1 MNRLLPHARRYCT
14 AKTRF
19 PPVTTPMLPPGTF
32 KDKVALVT
40 GGGTGIGKG
49 MTEMLAQLGASVAI
63 MSRKQEVLDEAA
75 KEISSKTGSKV
86 VPIAA
91 DVRDPA
97 AVSSAVDR
105 LVSELGLPDIVV
117 NNAAGNFISPT
128 ESLSVNGWKTI
139 VDIVLNGTAIVTLD
153 VGKRLIEAQ
162 KGANFLAISATYTNY
177 GSGYVAPSAAA
188 KSGVEVLMMSLAAEW
203 AKYGM
208 RFNCIAPGP
217 VYTKGAFSRL
227 DPGGIFSKEMAK
239 GAIERMGEVAEVA
252 NMAAYLVSDYSS
264 WLTGEVI
271 RIDGGHLNYHASVF
285 NRLSEVPKDQWKVLE
300 AAIRSVKGS

>member
-1 MNRLLPHARRYCT
+1 MNRLRCLRQYCT
-14 AKTRF
+14 AKRLF
-19 PPVTTPMLPPGTF
+19 PPVVTPMLPPGTF
-32 KDKVALVT
+32 KNKVAVIT

-49 MTEMLAQLGASVAI
+49 MAEMFAQLGANVAI
-63 MSRKQEVLDEAA
+63 MSRKQEVLDKAA
-75 KEISSKTGSKV
+75 GEISSKTGSRV
-86 VPIAA
+86 LAVAA

-97 AVSSAVDR
+97 AVAAAVDR
-105 LVSELGLPDIVV
+105 CVSELGLPDIVV

-128 ESLSVNGWKTI
+128 EMLSTNAWKTI

-153 VGKRLIEAQ
+153 IGKRLIKAE
-162 KGANFLAISATYTNY
+162 KGANFLAISASYTKY

-188 KSGVEVLMMSLAAEW
+188 KSGVEALMMSLAAEW

-208 RFNCIAPGP
+208 RFNCIEPGP

-227 DPGGIFSKEMAK
+227 DPDGRFFEQAVK
-239 GAIERMGEVAEVA
+239 GAIERQGEIPEVA
-252 NMAAYLVSDYSS
+252 NLAAYLVSDYSS

-300 AAIRSVKGS
+300 AAIRSAKGS

>member
-1 MNRLLPHARRYCT
+1 MNRLLCVRRYCT
-14 AKTRF
+14 AKRLF
-19 PPVTTPMLPPGTF
+19 PPVVTPMLPPGTF
-32 KDKVALVT
+32 KDKVAVIT

-49 MTEMLAQLGASVAI
+49 MAEMFSQLGANVAI

-75 KEISSKTGSKV
+75 REISSKTGGKV
-86 VPIAA
+86 LAVTA
-91 DVRDPA
+91 DVRDPVAVAA
-97 AVSSAVDR
+97 AVDKCVG
-105 LVSELGLPDIVV
+105 ELGLPDIVV

-128 ESLSVNGWKTI
+128 EALSTNAWKTI

-153 VGKRLIEAQ
+153 ISKRLIKAE
-162 KGANFLAISATYTNY
+162 KGANFLAISATYTKH

-188 KSGVEVLMMSLAAEW
+188 KSGVEALMMSLAAEW

-208 RFNCIAPGP
+208 RFNCIEPGP

-227 DPGGIFSKEMAK
+227 DPDGRFSEQAVK
-239 GAIERMGEVAEVA
+239 GAIERQGEVGEVA
-252 NMAAYLVSDYSS
+252 NLAAYLVSDYSS

-271 RIDGGHLNYHASVF
+271 RMDGGHLNYHASVF

-300 AAIRSVKGS
+300 AAIRSTKGS